1 MEVRSGSAIKEGGVH
16 DLVRLPA
23 GAVVIHSAMP
33 RGLGTTTLSRHAS
46 GAGGPG
52 NRAAGRT
59 GDGDSDGM
67 APPVWE
73 SAMVPLYEEYID
85 VCCSMYFDGSAQGV
99 TVDGLRGYFRRLIE
113 RERGRPARPEPLT
126 AIPKEAMAREGAT
139 GIVDAEAR
147 RERLLA
153 EISSCTGGLLTSR
166 LRKRQAIDLQEVG
179 VLHPCTS
186 RIRWGPFDAAL
197 FLAGLSRYGRNWH
210 RIGKLTTGR
219 KDAKDVADME
229 DILLVVVEFAHGE
242 GYVTGVQLVGDGLHA
257 WPAGFVVSGEAV
269 SSRLRGSLREGGS
282 AALPTSS
289 AIVRLLLSMQSS
301 TGGRLKGISLTPQ
314 EGHSD
319 GWGRRSPLGL
329 ESPSSPMSMS
339 IVVKC
344 RMMMEEMSIELQQM
358 KDTKCDLERK
368 IRATE
373 IECANLRE
381 DYQKELNRRREMQ
394 NELQEAEIA
403 KGDLEAQH
411 ASIQRKLLL
420 AESRASEA
428 EKQCDELRN
437 DVDSITARLS
447 EATAAKSRAE
457 LQAADA
463 EAEVHTLK
471 TELCETGSRLVEIE
485 EVRCKDLEDFQA
497 QLVEAERHWRE
508 ELDAKYEEIAQL
520 TDTLSETTDALEAQ
534 RSENEVLTERSVR
547 AEDQHTRQTKELQH
561 HICMLEGELKSSCQ
575 SARLVAES
583 ERDNATYARN
593 QALET
598 EAGLRREFA
607 EKLQQQREKYKRRI
621 RELEEAL
628 QKRKDYEARI
638 KELLKTETSLLRRMN
653 DAKAITSPDPPCL
666 TASPRCHHGHR
677 FRD

>member
-1 MEVRSGSAIKEGGVH
+1 M
-16 DLVRLPA
+16 DFTP
-23 GAVVIHSAMP
+23 
-33 RGLGTTTLSRHAS
+33 
-46 GAGGPG
+46 
-52 NRAAGRT
+52 
-59 GDGDSDGM
+59 
-67 APPVWE
+67 
-73 SAMVPLYEEYID
+73 
-85 VCCSMYFDGSAQGV
+85 
-99 TVDGLRGYFRRLIE
+99 
-113 RERGRPARPEPLT
+113 GRPDLSSLVDRSPLDS
-126 AIPKEAMAREGAT
+126 I
-139 GIVDAEAR
+139 
-147 RERLLA
+147 
-153 EISSCTGGLLTSR
+153 
-166 LRKRQAIDLQEVG
+166 
-179 VLHPCTS
+179 
-186 RIRWGPFDAAL
+186 PFDE
-197 FLAGLSRYGRNWH
+197 
-210 RIGKLTTGR
+210 GK
-219 KDAKDVADME
+219 
-229 DILLVVVEFAHGE
+229 
-242 GYVTGVQLVGDGLHA
+242 GY
-257 WPAGFVVSGEAV
+257 
-269 SSRLRGSLREGGS
+269 GGS
-282 AALPTSS
+282 
-289 AIVRLLLSMQSS
+289 QSS

-314 EGHSD
+314 DGHSE
-319 GWGRRSPLGL
+319 GWGRRSPLG

-403 KGDLEAQH
+403 KGDLEVKVSRFSCRRPWFDPSTGHGIYISPTGTTQAQH
-411 ASIQRKLLL
+411 ASIHRKLLL

-428 EKQCDELRN
+428 EKQCDKLRN
-437 DVDSITARLS
+437 EVDSTTARLS

-534 RSENEVLTERSVR
+534 RSENEVLTERSAR
-547 AEDQHTRQTKELQH
+547 AEDQHTRRTKEMQH

-598 EAGLRREFA
+598 EASMRREFA

-621 RELEEAL
+621 RELEEEL

-677 FRD
+677 FRDCCIHQHHHGERKSLEVVEVSSPSRLAVVEECPNAAAARYLDEQMKKVERRILLGLKHRRSRSCSSRPRYESAARGSRQAS

>member
-1 MEVRSGSAIKEGGVH
+1 M
-16 DLVRLPA
+16 DFTP
-23 GAVVIHSAMP
+23 
-33 RGLGTTTLSRHAS
+33 
-46 GAGGPG
+46 
-52 NRAAGRT
+52 
-59 GDGDSDGM
+59 
-67 APPVWE
+67 
-73 SAMVPLYEEYID
+73 
-85 VCCSMYFDGSAQGV
+85 
-99 TVDGLRGYFRRLIE
+99 
-113 RERGRPARPEPLT
+113 GRPDLSSLVDRSPLDS
-126 AIPKEAMAREGAT
+126 I
-139 GIVDAEAR
+139 
-147 RERLLA
+147 
-153 EISSCTGGLLTSR
+153 
-166 LRKRQAIDLQEVG
+166 
-179 VLHPCTS
+179 
-186 RIRWGPFDAAL
+186 PFDE
-197 FLAGLSRYGRNWH
+197 
-210 RIGKLTTGR
+210 GK
-219 KDAKDVADME
+219 
-229 DILLVVVEFAHGE
+229 
-242 GYVTGVQLVGDGLHA
+242 GY
-257 WPAGFVVSGEAV
+257 
-269 SSRLRGSLREGGS
+269 GGS
-282 AALPTSS
+282 
-289 AIVRLLLSMQSS
+289 QSS

-508 ELDAKYEEIAQL
+508 ELG
-520 TDTLSETTDALEAQ
+520 
-534 RSENEVLTERSVR
+534 RERCSLR
-547 AEDQHTRQTKELQH
+547 GARGRRTSILRRTKELQH

-621 RELEEAL
+621 RELEEEL

-638 KELLKTETSLLRRMN
+638 KGVVE
-653 DAKAITSPDPPCL
+653 D
-666 TASPRCHHGHR
+666 
-677 FRD
+677 

>member
-1 MEVRSGSAIKEGGVH
+1 M
-16 DLVRLPA
+16 DFTP
-23 GAVVIHSAMP
+23 
-33 RGLGTTTLSRHAS
+33 
-46 GAGGPG
+46 
-52 NRAAGRT
+52 
-59 GDGDSDGM
+59 
-67 APPVWE
+67 
-73 SAMVPLYEEYID
+73 
-85 VCCSMYFDGSAQGV
+85 
-99 TVDGLRGYFRRLIE
+99 
-113 RERGRPARPEPLT
+113 GRPDLSSLVDRSPLDS
-126 AIPKEAMAREGAT
+126 I
-139 GIVDAEAR
+139 
-147 RERLLA
+147 
-153 EISSCTGGLLTSR
+153 
-166 LRKRQAIDLQEVG
+166 
-179 VLHPCTS
+179 
-186 RIRWGPFDAAL
+186 PFDE
-197 FLAGLSRYGRNWH
+197 
-210 RIGKLTTGR
+210 GK
-219 KDAKDVADME
+219 
-229 DILLVVVEFAHGE
+229 
-242 GYVTGVQLVGDGLHA
+242 GY
-257 WPAGFVVSGEAV
+257 
-269 SSRLRGSLREGGS
+269 GGS
-282 AALPTSS
+282 
-289 AIVRLLLSMQSS
+289 QSS

-314 EGHSD
+314 DGHSE
-319 GWGRRSPLGL
+319 GWGRRSPLG

-411 ASIQRKLLL
+411 ASIHRKLLL

-428 EKQCDELRN
+428 EKQCDKLRN
-437 DVDSITARLS
+437 EVDSTTARLS

-534 RSENEVLTERSVR
+534 RSENEVLTERSAR
-547 AEDQHTRQTKELQH
+547 AEDQHTRRTKEMQH

-598 EAGLRREFA
+598 EASMRREFA

-621 RELEEAL
+621 RELEEEL

-638 KELLKTETSLLRRMN
+638 KELLKTEVSYTHDVS
-653 DAKAITSPDPPCL
+653 
-666 TASPRCHHGHR
+666 
-677 FRD
+677 